1 MAAVRRDAV
10 LQDLV
15 HVKMISMMTSMLQM
29 IIGDPSEAPNTSI
42 DMIRVNGT
50 NSRGEDMSASTT
62 WTRASHDFSPG
73 MTSKWGPG
81 RRFDDVVVDI

>member
-10 LQDLV
+10 LQDSV
-15 HVKMISMMTSMLQM
+15 HVKMISMMTPMLQM
-29 IIGDPSEAPNTSI
+29 VTGDPSAAPNTSV

-62 WTRASHDFSPG
+62 WTRTLHDFSPG
-73 MTSKWGPG
+73 VASKWGLG
-81 RRFDDVVVDI
+81 RRFDDVKVNI